1 MSRKRKYNI
10 HISRAVIPSF
20 FTILNMFSGFMSIL
34 SSSNHD
40 FVSAS
45 WLIVLAA
52 IFDSLDGV
60 MARLTKSSS
69 EFGVE
74 LDSLSDLVS
83 FGVAPSF
90 MIYQIGLHSLG
101 PIGTLA
107 SAMVMVFGGLRL
119 ARFNVQLVGFD
130 KNHFKGLPIPS
141 SAITISSFV
150 LLFYERSIGWLNP
163 DAAPF
168 LPVLAVALS
177 LLMVSTVRY
186 DTIPKFS
193 RRAIRA
199 HPLKFAVF
207 TVGAIIAIATLGKAL
222 FWLFLLYIAGGLV
235 RWLAEHIKALV
246 SPRKPD
252 GEEEDVELSSFDI

>member
-34 SSSNHD
+34 ASADRN
-40 FVSAS
+40 FVSAA
-45 WLIVLAA
+45 WLVVLAA

-90 MIYQIGLHSLG
+90 MMYKVGLHSLG

-119 ARFNVQLVGFD
+119 ARFNVQLVGFNKD
-130 KNHFKGLPIPS
+130 YFKGLPIPS
-141 SAITISSFV
+141 SAITISSFI
-150 LLFYERSIGWLNP
+150 LLFYDGNLGTLSAG
-163 DAAPF
+163 AASFMPA
-168 LPVLAVALS
+168 LAVALS

-186 DTIPKFS
+186 DTLPKFS
-193 RRAIRA
+193 KRAIRS
-199 HPLKFAVF
+199 HPLKFMVFSLGLIVAV
-207 TVGAIIAIATLGKAL
+207 VTLGRAL
-222 FWLFLLYIAGGLV
+222 FWLLVLYIVGGLI
-235 RWLAEHIKALV
+235 RWVIEHIKAASSL
-246 SPRKPD
+246 RKHA
-252 GEEEDVELSSFDI
+252 EEDEDVELSSFDI

>member
-1 MSRKRKYNI
+1 MSRKRNL

-34 SSSNHD
+34 SSANKD
-40 FVSAS
+40 YISAA

-52 IFDSLDGV
+52 IFDSLDGM

-90 MIYQIGLHSLG
+90 MVYQLGLRSLG
-101 PIGTLA
+101 PLGTLS
-107 SAMVMVFGGLRL
+107 SAMIMVFGGLRL
-119 ARFNVQLVGFD
+119 ARFNVQLVGFA
-130 KNHFKGLPIPS
+130 KSFFKGLPIPS

-150 LLFYERSIGWLNP
+150 LLYYDSSLGMLNET
-163 DAAPF
+163 AASF

-186 DTIPKFS
+186 DTIPKLS
-193 RRAIRA
+193 KRGLRA
-199 HPLKFAVF
+199 HPLKFLVF
-207 TVGAIIAIATLGKAL
+207 LVGLVIAIVTLGKAL
-222 FWLFLLYIAGGLV
+222 FWLFLLYIVGGLI
-235 RWLAEHIKALV
+235 RWVIEHIRAIVTPHK
-246 SPRKPD
+246 RE
-252 GEEEDVELSSFDI
+252 EEEDVELSSFDI